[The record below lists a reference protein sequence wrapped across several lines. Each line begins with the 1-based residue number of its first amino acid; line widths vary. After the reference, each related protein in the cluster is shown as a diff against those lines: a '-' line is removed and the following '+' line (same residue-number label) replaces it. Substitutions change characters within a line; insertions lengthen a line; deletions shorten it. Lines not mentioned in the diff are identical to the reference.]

1 MRVISVNVGRPQTV
15 EWHGRRVSTAIFKS
29 PVAGPVP
36 VQADNLADDEQA
48 DLSVHGGPSKAVYA
62 YPAEHYNYWCAEL
75 PTVDFS
81 WGMFGENLTVEG
93 LDEGDL
99 LVGDIFAVGSALL
112 RVSEPRVPCYKL
124 GLRFNDPQMVK
135 RFLHSRRS
143 GFYFSIA
150 QAGVIQAGDPI
161 ALVQRAVESVSI
173 ADMFRVYG
181 FEPDDR
187 ATLER
192 MAGLAQLSEGWRHF
206 ATQKLN
212 GRDD

>member
-1 MRVISVNVGRPQTV
+1 MRVISVNVGRPQV
-15 EWHGRRVSTAIFKS
+15 VDWHGRQVSTAIFKS

-36 VQADNLADDEQA
+36 VQADNLVGDEQA
-48 DLSVHGGPSKAVYA
+48 DLSVHGGPYKAIYA
-62 YPAEHYNYWCAEL
+62 YPAEHYGYWRAEL
-75 PTVDFS
+75 PDVELS

-93 LDEGDL
+93 LAEQDL

-124 GLRFNDPQMVK
+124 GLRFNDAQMVK

-150 QAGVIQAGDPI
+150 QAGTIEAGDSI
-161 ALVQRAVESVSI
+161 SLVQRAADSVSI

-181 FEPDDR
+181 FEPDDL
-187 ATLER
+187 ATFKR
-192 MAGLAQLSEGWRHF
+192 MAALPELSDAWRSF
-206 ATQKLN
+206 AMQKIAK
-212 GRDD
+212 G